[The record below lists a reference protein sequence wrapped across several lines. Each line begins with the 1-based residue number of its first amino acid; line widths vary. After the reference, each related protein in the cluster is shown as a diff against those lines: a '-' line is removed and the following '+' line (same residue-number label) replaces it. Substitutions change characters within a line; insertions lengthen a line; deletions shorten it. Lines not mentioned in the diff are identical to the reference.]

1 MDYYQLLGVSKN
13 ASQEEIKKA
22 YRSLA
27 MKHHPDRGGDVN
39 KFKEIQIAYDTLSNE
54 QKRAEYDNPSPFGQ
68 GAGPGGFEFH
78 FGGPGG
84 FEQMFG
90 HGSPFGD
97 IFGFSRTRTPVN
109 RAIQLQTAIT
119 LEDAFTGKELVAS
132 VNLPSGRT
140 QTINIKIPQGIHDG
154 TNLRLAGIGDD
165 SVPNAPRGDIL
176 LNVHVQNHPTFR
188 RHGDDLIVEHTIN
201 CFDAMLGSKVNLTG
215 IDGKQ
220 LEALIPAGVQYD
232 TVLGLNGQG
241 MPNFNSPNSRGRL
254 LIKIKVQIPLL
265 TGEQQQKLKSANIL

>member
-39 KFKEIQIAYDTLSNE
+39 KFKEIQIAYDTLGNE

-254 LIKIKVQIPLL
+254 LIKVKVQIPLL